1 MATIQFSHANGMPAK
16 SYSFFFQQFESQSFQ
31 YVDAF
36 GIHNQGFHSWY
47 ELRDELIADIEKRNN
62 APIVGMGHSLG
73 AVLTLW
79 AAMKRPDLFSK
90 VIMLDPPLFEKR
102 VRRFLK
108 YLGPLGISEYLV
120 PIAKNARR
128 RRDNFETIQ
137 DAFDYW
143 SPKPFFKRFHPSCFK
158 DYVDHS
164 LVQKEDG
171 TYTLFIPKALEAR
184 IFGRTASE
192 IGFKKGKVPVYWVY
206 PENSVV
212 KKEVIE
218 EYEKQFPEI
227 TFIKVEGG
235 HMFPLEKPVETAQLL
250 TKLIDK
256 TE

>member
-1 MATIQFSHANGMPAK
+1 
-16 SYSFFFQQFESQSFQ
+16 
-31 YVDAF
+31 
-36 GIHNQGFHSWY
+36 
-47 ELRDELIADIEKRNN
+47 
-62 APIVGMGHSLG
+62 MGH
-73 AVLTLW
+73 
-79 AAMKRPDLFSK
+79 
-90 VIMLDPPLFEKR
+90 
-102 VRRFLK
+102 
-108 YLGPLGISEYLV
+108 
-120 PIAKNARR
+120 
-128 RRDNFETIQ
+128 
-137 DAFDYW
+137 W
-143 SPKPFFKRFHPSCFK
+143 SPVTQRARPCFHERSFLLLSEL
-158 DYVDHS
+158 YRSTHS